1 MLAKCAALETQNTEP
16 AFSCIEDVD
25 EVATILRK
33 SVMAGTISLQTPTSD
48 PDFKSQIEQ
57 GV

>member
-1 MLAKCAALETQNTEP
+1 MRPWKLKNTEP

-33 SVMAGTISLQTPTSD
+33 SIMEGTISLQTRTSNL
-48 PDFKSQIEQ
+48 DFKSQIEQ